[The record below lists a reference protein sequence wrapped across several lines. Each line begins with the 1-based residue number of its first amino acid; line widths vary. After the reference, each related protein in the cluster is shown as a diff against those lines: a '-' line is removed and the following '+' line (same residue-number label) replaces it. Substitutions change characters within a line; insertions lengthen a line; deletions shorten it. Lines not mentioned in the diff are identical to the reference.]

1 MNTAPNAKAHNSQGA
16 RHPNPP
22 PPQLDQLQASGGD
35 GEHGHGDGREDG
47 AANGGVAVRRRGG
60 GGGVAGRAAAAA
72 AGGDGCLGAGG
83 RGGRH
88 GRGSRGVAGGG
99 DADVHL
105 LADAA
110 VAREAA
116 EEVVVARGVED
127 HRVVARRP
135 GGDRLARVA
144 VLVVRLAHRHHVVEL
159 LVVREDCTAFF
170 FSDKRR
176 QKIVSQF
183 SKTRERSK
191 FF

>member
-1 MNTAPNAKAHNSQGA
+1 M
-16 RHPNPP
+16 
-22 PPQLDQLQASGGD
+22 
-35 GEHGHGDGREDG
+35 
-47 AANGGVAVRRRGG
+47 RRRGG
-60 GGGVAGRAAAAA
+60 GCVAGRAAATT
-72 AGGDGCLGAGG
+72 GGDGCLGAGG

-110 VAREAA
+110 VVREAA

-135 GGDRLARVA
+135 GGDRLSRVA

-159 LVVREDCTAFF
+159 LVVREHCPAFF
-170 FSDKRR
+170 CR
-176 QKIVSQF
+176 QEKANFGQSTQQN
-183 SKTRERSK
+183 TRVIKGKSYYHASG
-191 FF
+191 

>member
-16 RHPNPP
+16 RHPNPTP
-22 PPQLDQLQASGGD
+22 PPPTPQLDQLQASGGD

-60 GGGVAGRAAAAA
+60 
-72 AGGDGCLGAGG
+72 GCLGAGG